1 LLRVLADMPGGGGTK
16 QEVLQRFRERYGDY
30 IPPAEFEE
38 VLSGQRVIKW
48 ENKVS
53 WCRQDLATLGFVDR
67 SIRNV
72 WRITQ
77 AGRDWL
83 AQDPNA
89 TRLDGAA
96 GSAAGSTS
104 SVPPVQRA
112 HPEPPR
118 RRAPAVPPGITLE
131 KLERIRQVLP
141 DDQFKRDWGDIY
153 DHLLAEERA
162 KAITPANDRYL
173 LDRIRPLVR
182 RIQDFLQGRGNETPK
197 SEVICDW
204 IFICYILELHRE
216 GAALWQ
222 YVNKDEVDASKYER
236 TTKFSAACRTRA
248 A

>member
-1 LLRVLADMPGGGGTK
+1 
-16 QEVLQRFRERYGDY
+16 
-30 IPPAEFEE
+30 
-38 VLSGQRVIKW
+38 
-48 ENKVS
+48 
-53 WCRQDLATLGFVDR
+53 
-67 SIRNV
+67 
-72 WRITQ
+72 
-77 AGRDWL
+77 
-83 AQDPNA
+83 
-89 TRLDGAA
+89 
-96 GSAAGSTS
+96 
-104 SVPPVQRA
+104 
-112 HPEPPR
+112 
-118 RRAPAVPPGITLE
+118 LE